1 MPIFRGEAMN
11 EYEKKLI
18 RLYLKAETEIINE
31 IARLRSLG
39 LAEYHV
45 VAALRRVQKILNS
58 MQSEA
63 WEYAPKAIESYFYV
77 RRPELRTLRTTAEGA
92 LRAYLSAI
100 VITSEQH
107 EIVNRLVVSLM
118 AELNDASQ
126 TVMNTLDGYLVW
138 RRERDSFRRM
148 GITYS
153 AEGEASGDR
162 RTKMKEFIR
171 DMQLNGITA
180 FVDKAGRNW
189 RLHTYAAMVTR
200 TTTRQA
206 EVLSVLTRDPEQDLY
221 TITGSSDPCGV
232 CAPYQRRVYS
242 KSGKDPRFPPLADA
256 FGKIDPGGP
265 NELSNTWLNIHPN
278 CRCAVVPWSAAGRT
292 EEEIRK
298 IERFS
303 NLLFNP
309 YSIDPRSEKAIK
321 AYRMK
326 EAGRRKWLDAYD
338 QWQRYRVTI
347 PEQAPRTFQTFQ
359 KHKLADDEKYRAWM
373 SAYKAANRKG
383 E

>member
-1 MPIFRGEAMN
+1 MDIYQE
-11 EYEKKLI
+11 KLI
-18 RLYLKAETEIINE
+18 KLYLKAETDIINE
-31 IARLRSLG
+31 IARLRSMG
-39 LAEYHV
+39 FADYHA
-45 VAALRRVQKILNS
+45 VAALERVQKILYS

-63 WEYAPKAIESYFYV
+63 WEYTPKMVERYFYAAH
-77 RRPELRTLRTTAEGA
+77 PELRTMPTTAAGA
-92 LRAYLSAI
+92 AKAYLSAI
-100 VITSEQH
+100 TLTGEQM
-107 EIVNRLVVSLM
+107 NAANLLVFSMM
-118 AELNDASQ
+118 ADIEEASQ
-126 TVMNTLDGYLVW
+126 TVLSSLEGYLVG
-138 RRERDSFRRM
+138 RRDFD
-148 GITYS
+148 TYRFAGLKAVAQS
-153 AEGEASGDR
+153 EAHGDR
-162 RTKMKEFIR
+162 QKEMDQFVK
-171 DMQLNGITA
+171 DLQMNGITA

-189 RLHTYAAMVTR
+189 RLHTYASMVTR
-200 TTTRQA
+200 TTARQA
-206 EVLSVLTRDPEQDLY
+206 EVLSVITRDPEQDLY
-221 TITGSSDPCGV
+221 TILGSDDPCGL
-232 CAPYQRRVYS
+232 CAPFQRRVYS
-242 KSGKDPRFPPLADA
+242 KSGNDSRFPPLADA
-256 FGKIDPGGP
+256 FGKVDPSGP

-303 NLLFNP
+303 NPLFNP